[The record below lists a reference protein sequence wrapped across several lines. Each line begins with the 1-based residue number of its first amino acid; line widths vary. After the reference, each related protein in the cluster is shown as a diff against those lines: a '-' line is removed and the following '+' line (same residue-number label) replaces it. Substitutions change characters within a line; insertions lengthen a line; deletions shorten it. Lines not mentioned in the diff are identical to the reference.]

1 MATCTFCGYDIIP
14 TTGKLFMRKDGKVI
28 NFCSKKCEIAMNKH
42 NKIPRDTPW
51 TKAYRDN
58 KSARI
63 AENKVAENKNKGKG
77 EDERKKPSNRKA

>member
-1 MATCTFCGYDIIP
+1 
-14 TTGKLFMRKDGKVI
+14 
-28 NFCSKKCEIAMNKH
+28 MNKH
-42 NKIPRDTPW
+42 NKIPRDTAW

-58 KSARI
+58 KAARI